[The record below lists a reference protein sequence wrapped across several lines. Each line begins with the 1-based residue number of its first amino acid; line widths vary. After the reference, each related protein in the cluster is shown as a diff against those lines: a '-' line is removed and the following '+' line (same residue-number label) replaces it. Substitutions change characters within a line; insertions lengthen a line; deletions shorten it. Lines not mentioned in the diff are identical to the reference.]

1 MMTRRKGGLFAIGAA
16 AAMFFA
22 GWASGSA
29 SAEGLGSA
37 YDPSKAG
44 DQTLTMWWLGNQEIP
59 GIEDWMKESVAAYQK
74 LYPNITVKTVLQPVD
89 TYNTLQKTACKAG
102 SGPDIWYN
110 WGGTWSLELAWTGCT
125 VPNEDVLAAE
135 DLKPVPAIEG
145 TRWGGKTWIYPFEL
159 RIFPIAYNKDLFK
172 KAGLDPDQ
180 PPKTWPEFM
189 AALEKL
195 KASGTTPIVLGLKDG
210 FGGEITG
217 VGLQSQ
223 VFTIPQF
230 LQMVIDG
237 DFTSDKW
244 KSWIK
249 KLVELKPYFN
259 DDTNSTLL
267 ADGLARFQQGEAAMV
282 FASPGYLQTIKDMT
296 NAGMHV
302 GVMKI
307 PYFADSGMD
316 DQLTIDTPGF
326 QVTQFAKNKA
336 LAGNFLAF
344 LHSPDRL
351 NALYSGSGTLPIDQ
365 RWDASKVERAT
376 DTQLANWSHDKV
388 TFYSANYYPIDLDVN
403 ANFVI
408 FQGILGGD
416 MTADQ
421 AAQTYQDVITKWR
434 STHAAD
440 IENYKA
446 WLKDYGN

>member
-29 SAEGLGSA
+29 SADGLGSA

-307 PYFADSGMD
+307 PYFAEFRHGRPADHRYPGLPGD
-316 DQLTIDTPGF
+316 PVRQEQGAGRQFPGF
-326 QVTQFAKNKA
+326 PA
-336 LAGNFLAF
+336 
-344 LHSPDRL
+344 
-351 NALYSGSGTLPIDQ
+351 
-365 RWDASKVERAT
+365 
-376 DTQLANWSHDKV
+376 
-388 TFYSANYYPIDLDVN
+388 
-403 ANFVI
+403 
-408 FQGILGGD
+408 
-416 MTADQ
+416 
-421 AAQTYQDVITKWR
+421 
-434 STHAAD
+434 
-440 IENYKA
+440 
-446 WLKDYGN
+446 

>member
-1 MMTRRKGGLFAIGAA
+1 MMKTIRSGLFAAGIA
-16 AAMFFA
+16 AAMLTA
-22 GWASGSA
+22 GLSA
-29 SAEGLGSA
+29 GDARADDLGSA

-44 DQTLTMWWLGNQEIP
+44 DQTLTLWWLGNQEIP
-59 GIEDWMKESVAAYQK
+59 GIEDWMKDAVAAYQK
-74 LYPNITVKTVLQPVD
+74 KYPNITVKTVLQPVD

-125 VPNEDVLAAE
+125 VPNEAVLAPD

-159 RIFPIAYNKDLFK
+159 RIFPIVYNKDLFK
-172 KAGLDPDQ
+172 KAGLDPDN
-180 PPKTWPEFM
+180 PPTTWPDFM
-189 AALEKL
+189 AALQKL

-217 VGLQSQ
+217 VGLQSK

-237 DFTSDKW
+237 DFTSEKW
-244 KSWIK
+244 KSWIQ

-267 ADGLARFQQGEAAMV
+267 ADGLARFQEGEAAMV
-282 FASPGYLQTIKDMT
+282 FASPGYLQTVKAMT
-296 NAGMHV
+296 EAGAHV

-307 PYFADSGMD
+307 PNFSDSGLDGM
-316 DQLTIDTPGF
+316 LTIDTPGF
-326 QVTQFAKNKA
+326 QVTRFAKNSA

-344 LHSPDRL
+344 LHDQDRL
-351 NALYSGSGTLPIDQ
+351 NALYTGSGTLPIDQ
-365 RWDASKVERAT
+365 RWDASKVTRAT
-376 DTQLANWSHDKV
+376 DAQLASWAHDKV
-388 TFYSANYYPIDLDVN
+388 TYYSANYYPIDLDVN

-434 STHAAD
+434 SVHQAD
-440 IENYKA
+440 IDNYKA